1 MGFLGMTHLNVCM
14 LLISLFLAFLAI
26 YKKYEPM
33 LLLPLAMGILIANI
47 PAAGL
52 SAYNIVYQLADGSI
66 YDAGKELLTIGDN
79 VIKGVKIAEVDLV
92 GATTQR
98 LGLMYFLYQGIIM
111 VIYPPLIFLCIGAM
125 TDFGPLIANPKT
137 AIIGLGGQLGI
148 FVAMATSFY
157 IGNWLAPFI
166 PGFDGFSLKE
176 AGAIGIIGSSDGPT
190 SIYTATRLA
199 PNLLPSIAIAAFSY
213 MALVPFIQPPI
224 MRLLTTQKERIIVMP
239 EPKQVT
245 QKQRI
250 IFPIAMILV
259 TLFIFPAASALM
271 AMMMIGNLI
280 RESGVTQRFVPTLQ
294 TEMLNI
300 LTLFVGLSIG
310 SSATADRFLTP
321 QTLIILFSGL
331 LAFAFGTVGGVLTAK
346 LLCWVTKGKINPLI
360 GNSGVS
366 AMPMAARISQ
376 RMGQKYNP
384 QSHLLMH
391 AMGPIVSSTIGSAMV
406 AGVLISIF
414 SR

>member
-1 MGFLGMTHLNVCM
+1 MLNTEAAESAGIEPCSVNIKIEGKIILIWNYIYSTMGFLGMTSSHVIMMCVA
-14 LLISLFLAFLAI
+14 LFLIFLAI
-26 YKKYEPM
+26 VKHYEPL
-33 LLLPLAMGILIANI
+33 LLLPLALGILIANI

-52 SAYNIVYQLADGSI
+52 SAYDEG
-66 YDAGKELLTIGDN
+66 
-79 VIKGVKIAEVDLV
+79 
-92 GATTQR
+92 R
-98 LGLMYFLYQGIIM
+98 LMHFLYSGIRL
-111 VIYPPLIFLCIGAM
+111 VIYPPLIFLCIGTM
-125 TDFGPLIANPKT
+125 TDFGPLIANPKS

-148 FVAMATSFY
+148 FVAMGTAYYF
-157 IGNWLAPFI
+157 GNALIPLI
-166 PGFDGFSLKE
+166 PGYDGFTLKE
-176 AGAIGIIGSSDGPT
+176 AAAVGIIGSSDGPT

-199 PNLLPSIAIAAFSY
+199 PELLPSIAIAAFSY

-224 MRLLTTQKERIIVMP
+224 MRMLTTQKERVIVMP

-245 QKQRI
+245 QKQKI
-250 IFPIAMILV
+250 IFPIAMIIL
-259 TLFIFPAASALM
+259 TLLIFPAASALI
-271 AMMMIGNLI
+271 AMLMIGNLI

-300 LTLFVGLSIG
+300 LTLLVGLSIG

-321 QTLIILFSGL
+321 ETLIIIFSGL

-346 LLCWVTKGKINPLI
+346 LLCKLTGGKINPLI

-384 QSHLLMH
+384 QNHLLMH
-391 AMGPIVSSTIGSAMV
+391 AMGPIVSSTIGSAML

-414 SR
+414 SK